1 MTPGGRTGVAP
12 VERRVEPG
20 ALGAAAGAAPRTR
33 AAERRRTAAARL
45 RGAAPFGVL
54 LALWYGLTVWE
65 ALPPIFLPTPAEVAR
80 VAWELLRDGSLPAH
94 VGASLGR
101 VLVGL
106 LVSVPLG
113 IGLGVAMG
121 LSRGLARAVEPVAS
135 FLNSLS
141 GIAWLPLAIT
151 WFGIGWVSVTFIL
164 WNTIFFLVLFN
175 TLVGVRSVPRIFEHG
190 LLTLGGRRR
199 HIIFQVL
206 IPGALPSIV
215 TGIRM
220 SMGFG
225 WRALLAAE
233 MISSSNGLGFL
244 IYNAANF
251 HQTDTIVMGILL
263 IGAIWLVTD
272 RLVLVPIER
281 WTVERWGLV
290 WKPS

>member
-1 MTPGGRTGVAP
+1 MTPEAQSTVVQASP
-12 VERRVEPG
+12 
-20 ALGAAAGAAPRTR
+20 AAALDARPRP
-33 AAERRRTAAARL
+33 ARRPRSPAVWV
-45 RGAAPFGVL
+45 RGAAPFAVL
-54 LALWYGLTVWE
+54 FAVWYAVTARGLV
-65 ALPPIFLPTPAEVAR
+65 ASIFLPSPGEVGR
-80 VAWELLRDGSLPAH
+80 VLWELTRDGSLPGH
-94 VGASLGR
+94 VGASLSR

-106 LVSVPLG
+106 AVSVPMG
-113 IGLGVAMG
+113 VGLGVLMG
-121 LSRGLARAVEPVAS
+121 IRRGLGRAIEPVAS

-175 TLVGVRSVPRIFEHG
+175 TLVGVRAVPRILEHG
-190 LLTLGGRRR
+190 LLTLGGTRW
-199 HIIFQVL
+199 HIIWQVL

-225 WRALLAAE
+225 WRAILAAE
-233 MISSSNGLGFL
+233 MISSTSGLGFL

-251 HQTDTIVMGILL
+251 HQTDTILVGILL

-272 RLVLVPIER
+272 RLLLVPIER

-290 WKPS
+290 WRPS